1 MCRLLILLATA
12 FAVATP
18 STVLAWGSA
27 GHEIVAA
34 IAEDRLGPEAR
45 AMVREI
51 AGDVPLSSPDICTW
65 ADHHR
70 TPTTAKWHYVNIPFA
85 ATRYEPERDCPRGAC
100 AVAEIGRAAGEL
112 VHEDDPELRREALRW
127 LVHVVADLHQPLH
140 AGDGWDRGGNDLR
153 VRLGHRREP
162 TNLHHVWDTELVE
175 PFVRH
180 RRRPLA
186 AARLLEDAIPADAAR
201 TWASNLDAVS
211 WATESSREARAI
223 YAELRVRPTERGIIH
238 LPHDYNRAE
247 GRRVADALQRA
258 GVRLA
263 ALLDRIA
270 RDRARNN
277 RS

>member
-1 MCRLLILLATA
+1 M
-12 FAVATP
+12 
-18 STVLAWGSA
+18 
-27 GHEIVAA
+27 
-34 IAEDRLGPEAR
+34 
-45 AMVREI
+45 
-51 AGDVPLSSPDICTW
+51 
-65 ADHHR
+65 
-70 TPTTAKWHYVNIPFA
+70 
-85 ATRYEPERDCPRGAC
+85 
-100 AVAEIGRAAGEL
+100 
-112 VHEDDPELRREALRW
+112 
-127 LVHVVADLHQPLH
+127 
-140 AGDGWDRGGNDLR
+140 
-153 VRLGHRREP
+153 
-162 TNLHHVWDTELVE
+162 
-175 PFVRH
+175 
-180 RRRPLA
+180 
-186 AARLLEDAIPADAAR
+186 LEDAISAEEAR